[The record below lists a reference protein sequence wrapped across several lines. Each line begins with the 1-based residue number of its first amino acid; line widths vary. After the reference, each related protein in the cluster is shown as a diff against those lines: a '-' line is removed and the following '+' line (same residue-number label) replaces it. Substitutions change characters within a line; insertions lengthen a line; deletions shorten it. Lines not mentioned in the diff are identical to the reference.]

1 MTYCCI
7 AISLH
12 QLLAIDPT
20 IKIAYHLYQSKNVKN
35 PSMPKVSTKRQ
46 ITIPIDLC
54 QQAHI
59 EPGDDIETF
68 IHEGQITIVKKQK
81 NAAKGILGHIKSRK
95 KVTDEQ
101 SLNDSLASRR

>member
-1 MTYCCI
+1 
-7 AISLH
+7 
-12 QLLAIDPT
+12 
-20 IKIAYHLYQSKNVKN
+20 
-35 PSMPKVSTKRQ
+35 MPKVSAKRQ

-59 EPGDDIETF
+59 EPGDDIEAF
-68 IHEGQITIVKKQK
+68 IHEGHITIVKKQK
-81 NAAKGILGHIKSRK
+81 NAARGILGHIKSNK

>member
-1 MTYCCI
+1 
-7 AISLH
+7 
-12 QLLAIDPT
+12 
-20 IKIAYHLYQSKNVKN
+20 
-35 PSMPKVSTKRQ
+35 MPKVSAKRQ

-68 IHEGQITIVKKQK
+68 IYAGQITIVKKEK
-81 NAAKGILGHIKSRK
+81 NAAKGILSSIRSNK

-101 SLNDSLASRR
+101 SLDDSLASRR

>member
-1 MTYCCI
+1 
-7 AISLH
+7 
-12 QLLAIDPT
+12 
-20 IKIAYHLYQSKNVKN
+20 
-35 PSMPKVSTKRQ
+35 MPKVSAKRQ

-68 IHEGQITIVKKQK
+68 IYEGQITIVKKEK
-81 NAAKGILGHIKSRK
+81 NAAKGILRHIRSKK

-101 SLNDSLASRR
+101 SLDDSLASSR

>member
-1 MTYCCI
+1 
-7 AISLH
+7 
-12 QLLAIDPT
+12 
-20 IKIAYHLYQSKNVKN
+20 
-35 PSMPKVSTKRQ
+35 MPKVSAKRQ

-68 IHEGQITIVKKQK
+68 IYRGQITIVKKEK
-81 NAAKGILGHIKSRK
+81 DAAKGILSHIRSNK

-101 SLNDSLASRR
+101 SLDDSLASSR

>member
-1 MTYCCI
+1 MRSKDTCN
-7 AISLH
+7 
-12 QLLAIDPT
+12 
-20 IKIAYHLYQSKNVKN
+20 LYQLIKVKIN
-35 PSMPKVSTKRQ
+35 TMPKVSAKRQ

-81 NAAKGILGHIKSRK
+81 NAAKGILGHIKPDK

-101 SLNDSLASRR
+101 SLGDSLESRR

>member
-1 MTYCCI
+1 MRDNIVIVDST
-7 AISLH
+7 
-12 QLLAIDPT
+12 QLFTIDP
-20 IKIAYHLYQSKNVKN
+20 IVKITYYLYYPANVKK
-35 PSMPKVSTKRQ
+35 PAMPKVSTKRQ

-81 NAAKGILGHIKSRK
+81 NAAKGILDHIKSNK
-95 KVTDEQ
+95 KITDDQ
-101 SLNDSLASRR
+101 SLNESLASRR